1 MAVRL
6 LSIAV
11 HNLYFMPTPQVYTA
25 VTSLRVAEFNVKLKI
40 FKFLFRY
47 TILALFFIHKYPIFH
62 MELTIFRD
70 FPFGKVSIEQLN
82 RFAPLRFSLSF
93 QLRATNTRPLQLISV
108 CICFPSFQLP
118 VF

>member
-1 MAVRL
+1 
-6 LSIAV
+6 
-11 HNLYFMPTPQVYTA
+11 
-25 VTSLRVAEFNVKLKI
+25 
-40 FKFLFRY
+40 
-47 TILALFFIHKYPIFH
+47 

-118 VF
+118 VFIAKLNMDIISCRPLWRNSKTVGSSSSEYIISETGRALPVTPTKRPTKAWFPDSLISNQEG